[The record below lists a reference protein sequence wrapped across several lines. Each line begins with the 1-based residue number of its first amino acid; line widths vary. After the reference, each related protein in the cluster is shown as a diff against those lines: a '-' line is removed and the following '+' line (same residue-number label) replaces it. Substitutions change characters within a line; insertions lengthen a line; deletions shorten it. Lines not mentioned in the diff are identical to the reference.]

1 MNLPRQAD
9 VIKVAAVITATPRWV
24 GALLA
29 AEGFMM
35 PEAWGVW
42 WVPISAIFSAG
53 MALVEGFAFAF
64 VFNAWRLDRSKTSN
78 RLLWLAMLSA
88 LVFIL
93 VLAPF
98 IAAQVRA
105 ETLETV
111 LGTGWALWLWSA
123 SVAASTI
130 VIVASVG
137 YAQKQR
143 PQTQAGASAARIAAQ
158 ESARVAQHICWC
170 GEARDTQ
177 QGLAAHTKKHA
188 NEARSVASLPA
199 ALELFEQ
206 LYPSRNGGPS
216 TEQVIEWRK

>member
-1 MNLPRQAD
+1 VNTPRQAD

-35 PEAWGVW
+35 PETWSTW
-42 WVPISAIFSAG
+42 WVPVSAIFSAG

-105 ETLETV
+105 ETLEAV
-111 LGTGWALWLWSA
+111 LGIGWALWLWSA

-137 YAQKQR
+137 YAQKQK
-143 PQTQAGASAARIAAQ
+143 PVTQAPATAARVAPQA
-158 ESARVAQHICWC
+158 AQHICWC
-170 GEARDTQ
+170 DEPCDSQ
-177 QGLAAHTKKHA
+177 QALAAQAPT
-188 NEARSVASLPA
+188 A
-199 ALELFEQ
+199 AQ
-206 LYPSRNGGPS
+206 
-216 TEQVIEWRK
+216 K